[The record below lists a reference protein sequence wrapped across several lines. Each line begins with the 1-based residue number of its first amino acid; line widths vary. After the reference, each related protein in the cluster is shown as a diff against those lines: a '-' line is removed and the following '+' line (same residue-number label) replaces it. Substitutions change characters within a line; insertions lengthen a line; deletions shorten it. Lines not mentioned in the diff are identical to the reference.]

1 MNIFK
6 VNTTA
11 YEEEDFY
18 LHTEL
23 SADEVVAAIEPI
35 VIAEREGIR
44 DYDNELL
51 LDTLTKKYPRKKIE
65 LYVEFETITI

>member
-23 SADEVVAAIEPI
+23 SSEEVITAIEPLI
-35 VIAEREGIR
+35 IAEREGVS

-51 LDTLTKKYPRKKIE
+51 LDAIIKKYPRKKTE
-65 LYVEFETITI
+65 LYMEFDLITI

>member
-1 MNIFK
+1 MNIFR

-23 SADEVVAAIEPI
+23 SSEEVIGAIEPL

-51 LDTLTKKYPRKKIE
+51 LDALIKKYPRKKIE
-65 LYVEFETITI
+65 LYMEFDTITI